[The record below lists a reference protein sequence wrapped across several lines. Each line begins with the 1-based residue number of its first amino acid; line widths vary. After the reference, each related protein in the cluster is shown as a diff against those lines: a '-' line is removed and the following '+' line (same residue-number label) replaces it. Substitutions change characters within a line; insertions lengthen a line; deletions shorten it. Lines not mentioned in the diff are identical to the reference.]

1 MDSGSWVVERRDCKG
16 SKQQYWSKYYFHV
29 KDFCRLDGADE
40 PRLSLFITHVT
51 AGYPLNHV
59 FYLWFALLD
68 TSDIGSVLLLLIFFM
83 IVACT
88 ALVKFGIAQ
97 LSHLGS
103 LKAESK
109 EQTTLKKIFL
119 QL

>member
-1 MDSGSWVVERRDCKG
+1 
-16 SKQQYWSKYYFHV
+16 
-29 KDFCRLDGADE
+29 
-40 PRLSLFITHVT
+40 
-51 AGYPLNHV
+51 
-59 FYLWFALLD
+59 
-68 TSDIGSVLLLLIFFM
+68 M